1 MGIREPF
8 VGKPLQS
15 LQSPGK
21 NTLAK
26 APETSRGKR
35 CNGAGDKE
43 SGMRFS
49 AAS

>member
-26 APETSRGKR
+26 APEHRE
-35 CNGAGDKE
+35 A
-43 SGMRFS
+43 S
-49 AAS
+49 AATELGIRKAA